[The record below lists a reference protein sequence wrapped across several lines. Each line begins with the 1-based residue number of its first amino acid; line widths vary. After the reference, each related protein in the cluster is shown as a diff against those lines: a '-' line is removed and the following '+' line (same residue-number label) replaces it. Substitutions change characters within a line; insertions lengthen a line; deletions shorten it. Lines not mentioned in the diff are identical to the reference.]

1 MSLSAFAND
10 NSISEIVSQNIG
22 EMERDQLGEME
33 RDETNSC
40 ICFIYILMYF
50 SL

>member
-1 MSLSAFAND
+1 MT

-22 EMERDQLGEME
+22 EMETDQLGEME
-33 RDETNSC
+33 RDEKNSC
-40 ICFIYILMYF
+40 LFVSYILMYL